1 MSDTYFFLPEGK
13 MLAARKFP
21 DMFRIVGYA
30 ETDENWLRE
39 RGSLL
44 CYKDLPRLS
53 VDEIIKKS
61 DVILVEC
68 DVWDLTKTAKMC

>member
-1 MSDTYFFLPEGK
+1 

-30 ETDENWLRE
+30 ETDENWVRE